1 MLPGASREMM
11 STAGEQGVGHGH
23 GWGRADYSCHTQSD
37 SRVWMEKQKTLL
49 FLRGDTRL
57 TEVVA
62 VSGWKAITDTVSKTP
77 HTKSGPLGD

>member
-11 STAGEQGVGHGH
+11 STAGEQGVGQGH
-23 GWGRADYSCHTQSD
+23 GWGRTDYSWHIQSD
-37 SRVWMEKQKTLL
+37 SGVWMEKQKTLL

-62 VSGWKAITDTVSKTP
+62 FSGWKARTDTVSKRP